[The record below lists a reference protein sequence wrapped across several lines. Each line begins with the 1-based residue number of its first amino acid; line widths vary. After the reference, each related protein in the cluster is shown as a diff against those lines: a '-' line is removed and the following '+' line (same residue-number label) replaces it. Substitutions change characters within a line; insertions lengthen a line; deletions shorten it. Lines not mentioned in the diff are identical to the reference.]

1 MKFNDG
7 YVRFSEDPVHCRSVL
22 RGRDGHA
29 IADPAGPSS
38 SSEGGSGSMPG
49 SAPESLSG
57 SEGMAPIKTVSTALK
72 MASPATPGLCRINYA
87 ALCAACHSSGR
98 TPVPV

>member
-1 MKFNDG
+1 M
-7 YVRFSEDPVHCRSVL
+7 SEVLKRDLVHCRSVL

-29 IADPAGPSS
+29 TADPAGPSS

-57 SEGMAPIKTVSTALK
+57 SEGMAPIKTVSAAAYHLT
-72 MASPATPGLCRINYA
+72 SRA
-87 ALCAACHSSGR
+87 ALLY
-98 TPVPV
+98 TIFE